1 MSTASGKNDGSV
13 QGTRYFTVA
22 PLHGLFVRSSIVAKA
37 TNKNAPGPS
46 VANSSKH
53 ISDSSGADP
62 STRGTSPSAVGH
74 ASSGQAPAVREALA
88 ALTAVSPTASPPVRP
103 AADSRP
109 ETPPN
114 LNHIHNPFDA
124 MVSSSK
130 DATAGR
136 RLSDLPE
143 PEDFNVPLRTVSR
156 RYVPPSTGGS
166 APSSSSI
173 RPRHIDAGLVRLI
186 PTGSAKKQQQQ
197 PTTPSTTSSKSL
209 SRTFSNNGMAR
220 GSQPTAEV
228 TLSSASAL
236 RTSTT
241 DRSRAES
248 PNNEQYQADSG
259 GRGYRSSSDR
269 NESSFT
275 DSNPLR
281 ARHGDGAM
289 RIDTGS
295 GSGSRSGSRRNSAS
309 LLHEDLTSESIEEIV
324 TRVSFPYRSIE

>member
-114 LNHIHNPFDA
+114 LNHIHNPFA
-124 MVSSSK
+124 LP
-130 DATAGR
+130 GR
-136 RLSDLPE
+136 RRVATSSPE
-143 PEDFNVPLRTVSR
+143 
-156 RYVPPSTGGS
+156 
-166 APSSSSI
+166 
-173 RPRHIDAGLVRLI
+173 
-186 PTGSAKKQQQQ
+186 
-197 PTTPSTTSSKSL
+197 TTPSTSPSAYMVSYM
-209 SRTFSNNGMAR
+209 SNLYLNLNLAP
-220 GSQPTAEV
+220 SV
-228 TLSSASAL
+228 
-236 RTSTT
+236 
-241 DRSRAES
+241 
-248 PNNEQYQADSG
+248 
-259 GRGYRSSSDR
+259 
-269 NESSFT
+269 
-275 DSNPLR
+275 
-281 ARHGDGAM
+281 
-289 RIDTGS
+289 
-295 GSGSRSGSRRNSAS
+295 
-309 LLHEDLTSESIEEIV
+309 DLTH
-324 TRVSFPYRSIE
+324 